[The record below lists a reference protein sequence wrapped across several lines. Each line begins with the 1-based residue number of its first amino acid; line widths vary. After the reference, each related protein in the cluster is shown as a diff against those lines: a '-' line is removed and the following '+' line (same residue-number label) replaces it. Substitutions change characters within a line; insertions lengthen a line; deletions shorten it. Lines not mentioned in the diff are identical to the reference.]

1 MATTTGRDLAR
12 VSKSF
17 KSSLSSDC
25 GLQLDH
31 MKLESLVIVD
41 QLRRGEYVLEPCTR
55 DAVRH
60 MSKSVKIRPQ
70 KITILCNEIPVNA
83 GDCISQGGWSEA

>member
-1 MATTTGRDLAR
+1 MVTTAGRDLVR
-12 VSKSF
+12 VSKSY
-17 KSSLSSDC
+17 KSNLSSDC

-41 QLRRGEYVLEPCTR
+41 QLRHGEYVLEPCTR

-60 MSKSVKIRPQ
+60 MSKSV
-70 KITILCNEIPVNA
+70 
-83 GDCISQGGWSEA
+83 